1 MSITARA
8 LDQGPARPTLDG
20 LMAPKAVA
28 IVGASADP
36 ARIGGRPVDYYRRA
50 GFNGALYPVNPN
62 RAEIQGYRAYP
73 SVADLPG
80 PIDCALLA
88 VPAQHLLGALD
99 AVADKGAQGAVIFTA
114 GFAEMG
120 AEGAALQDALSTR
133 AREVGVRLL
142 GPNCLGMFHAAIGH
156 CPTFSSAL
164 QNGMPL
170 PGRVGLVT
178 QSGAYGTHLLELA
191 RARRIGVNYWVSTG
205 NEADIGVAE
214 VIDYLVADPET
225 DVIGVYLEGVNH
237 PDLLFAALERARLA
251 REPVVL
257 MKVGTSVAGAAA
269 AASHTASLAAADDVF
284 DAALREF
291 GVARCRTTE
300 ELLDVIYAASRAP
313 LPRGRKLGILTIS
326 GGGGVILADSAA
338 HHGLST
344 PPMPEPAQQALLAR
358 NPLASFANPL
368 DVTANAVNDF
378 SLVRDG
384 LESMVRDGGYD
395 MLASFFTSWP
405 ASKVLGPQL
414 HAEFKA
420 SQPTYAHCPHAL
432 VITAEDAIC
441 AQYEADGLLVFAD
454 PDRAVGAMAALAG
467 LAEAFDR
474 PARAAVPAPVPS
486 LPDIPAEAV
495 GEAAAKQILAAAGVP
510 VLPERLVNNA
520 DEAVAAATDLGL
532 PVVMKLVSPDIA
544 HKTEIGGVA
553 LGLKTADAVRAA
565 FARLIDAASTH
576 APDARLDGV
585 LVAPMA
591 GDGQELILG
600 LRVDPVVGA
609 VAMVGMGGIYA
620 EVMSDVV
627 LHRAPV
633 SVEEARAMILRLKS
647 APLLT
652 GVRGRPPADI
662 AAAAEALSAL
672 SCLGAAK
679 AAQIDSIEVNPLLV
693 RRDGAVALDALI
705 IPAVAQG

>member
-1 MSITARA
+1 MNEQKPPDRPG
-8 LDQGPARPTLDG
+8 LDS
-20 LMAPKAVA
+20 LMAPNAVA

-50 GFNGALYPVNPN
+50 GFKGALYPVNPN
-62 RAEIQGYRAYP
+62 RDEIQGYPAYP

-88 VPAQHLLGALD
+88 VPAPRLPDALD
-99 AVADKGAQGAVIFTA
+99 AVAAQGARGAVVFTA

-120 AEGAALQDALSTR
+120 EEGATMQRELAAR
-133 AREVGVRLL
+133 ARAAGVRLL

-156 CPTFSSAL
+156 CPTFTSAL

-178 QSGAYGTHLLELA
+178 QSGAYGTHLLELT

-205 NEADIGVAE
+205 NEADVGVAE
-214 VIDYLVADPET
+214 VIDYLVADPGT

-237 PDLLFAALERARLA
+237 PELLFAALERARQA
-251 REPVVL
+251 RKPVAL
-257 MKVGTSVAGAAA
+257 MKVGTSAAGAAA

-291 GVARCRTTE
+291 GVARCRTTD

-326 GGGGVILADSAA
+326 GGAGVILADSAA
-338 HHGLST
+338 HHGLQT
-344 PPMPEPAQQALLAR
+344 PAMPEAAQQVLLAR
-358 NPLASFANPL
+358 NPMASFTNPL

-414 HAEFKA
+414 RTELQAARPSF
-420 SQPTYAHCPHAL
+420 AHCPHAL
-432 VITAEDAIC
+432 VITAGAEIC
-441 AQYEADGLLVFAD
+441 AQYEEDGLLVFED
-454 PDRAVGAMAALAG
+454 PDRAVAAMAALAG
-467 LAEAFDR
+467 LADAFAR
-474 PARAAVPAPVPS
+474 PARDALPPPAAA
-486 LPDIPAEAV
+486 LPRIPAHAV
-495 GEAAAKQILAAAGVP
+495 GEAEAKRILAAAGVP
-510 VLPERLVNNA
+510 VLPEALVQDA
-520 DEAVAAATDLGL
+520 AAAVAAATEMGF

-544 HKTEIGGVA
+544 HKTEIGGVLLNLTDA
-553 LGLKTADAVRAA
+553 EAVRVGHAQLIQAA
-565 FARLIDAASTH
+565 RRH
-576 APDARLDGV
+576 APGARLDGI

-600 LRVDPVVGA
+600 VRVDPVVGP
-609 VAMVGMGGIYA
+609 VAMVGVGGIHA
-620 EVMSDVV
+620 EVMGDVA

-633 SVEEARAMILRLKS
+633 SLDEAEAMILRLKT

-652 GVRGRPPADI
+652 GARGRAPADVQ
-662 AAAAEALSAL
+662 AAAQALSAL
-672 SCLGAAK
+672 SVLGATRAG
-679 AAQIDSIEVNPLLV
+679 ALDSIEINPLLV
-693 RRDGAVALDALI
+693 RAKGAVALDALI
-705 IPAVAQG
+705 VPAASGR